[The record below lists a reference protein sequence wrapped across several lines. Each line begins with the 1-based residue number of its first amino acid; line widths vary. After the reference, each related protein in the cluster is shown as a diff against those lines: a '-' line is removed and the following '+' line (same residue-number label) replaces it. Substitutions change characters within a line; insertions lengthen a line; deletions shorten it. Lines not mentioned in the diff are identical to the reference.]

1 MPCPGRVIT
10 SLTPV
15 FYRTFASLRA
25 WQPCCSSLY
34 FPYVKIPSVKKRFK
48 NQVLLRQNSITLNV
62 FLVQIIK
69 SPINSGSAFSNPR
82 MDPHLSH
89 WSCIPALGI
98 SACVWGYGC
107 ASAQHA
113 HGWRPRLQLSLS
125 LPPVSFHTKAV
136 SHLSPELTPGFLSP
150 PPDHCETCSA
160 HPALLGYW
168 NSRLGSSGLQQAICP
183 LNYLPGLRTFQL
195 FLEIK
200 FWYLHIESTRAAAS

>member
-15 FYRTFASLRA
+15 FYHTFASLRA

-48 NQVLLRQNSITLNV
+48 NKVLLRQNSITLNV

-107 ASAQHA
+107 ASAQA
-113 HGWRPRLQLSLS
+113 CPRREAQTLVVFVSPTSFFSHQGSLS
-125 LPPVSFHTKAV
+125 LEQRAH
-136 SHLSPELTPGFLSP
+136 PGFLSP

-160 HPALLGYW
+160 HPALLGY
-168 NSRLGSSGLQQAICP
+168 SRLGSQGLQQAICP
-183 LNYLPGLRTFQL
+183 LNSLPGLRTFQH

-200 FWYLHIESTRAAAS
+200 FWYLHIESTQCRFAK